1 MSALATISTG
11 RIHHNPKPT
20 PPPHTGGAVII
31 ELPRLGRAPHPAT
44 VRGATEQGPGQPTKP
59 FARLL
64 DAKAI
69 AEMLNVPHTWV
80 LAQAR
85 ANAIPH
91 HRLGHY
97 VRFDPDDIAQWL
109 TEGRTKPRWRH

>member
-1 MSALATISTG
+1 MSALATIPTRHTHS
-11 RIHHNPKPT
+11 KPT
-20 PPPHTGGAVII
+20 PPNTSGALII
-31 ELPRLGRAPHPAT
+31 ELPRLARATHPTTA
-44 VRGATEQGPGQPTKP
+44 RSATEQGTRQPTKP

-85 ANAIPH
+85 AGTIPH

-109 TEGRTKPRWRH
+109 TEGRTEPRWRA